1 MLARAL
7 ALEPEV
13 LLLDE
18 PTSALDE
25 TAREGVER
33 TLAELT
39 ERLSVSTVLVTHDR
53 DQAARLAERTVRLDR
68 GRLAAG
74 AA

>member
-1 MLARAL
+1 
-7 ALEPEV
+7 V

-33 TLAELT
+33 TLTELAEDG
-39 ERLSVSTVLVTHDR
+39 LSMVVVTHDR
-53 DQAARLAERTVRLDR
+53 GQAQRLSDR
-68 GRLAAG
+68 VVEMPR
-74 AA
+74 